1 MPLRYPRIVIL
12 LILGVLVTEERPSL
26 SMLFGSAL
34 VTFSGLYII
43 WREQLSS
50 KRLDWK

>member
-26 SMLFGSAL
+26 SMLFIFAL

-43 WREQLSS
+43 WREQLLA
-50 KRLDWK
+50 KRPDRK

>member
-1 MPLRYPRIVIL
+1 MPLRYSRIIIL
-12 LILGVLVTEERPSL
+12 LISGILVTEERPSL

-43 WREQLSS
+43 WREQLLA
-50 KRLDWK
+50 KRPDRK